1 MADLAWALGIP
12 ALMVVGVKLGCL
24 NQAQL
29 TRLGIEARG
38 VSFAGWIA
46 NQAQPSMARAEE
58 NLATLERLIGEPALA
73 IVPYSREA
81 AATLVLAQAA
91 ARLAEGLSF

>member
-1 MADLAWALGIP
+1 MAELARALGIP

-46 NQAQPSMARAEE
+46 NQAQPLMARAEE

-81 AATLVLAQAA
+81 AASLVLAQAA

>member
-1 MADLAWALGIP
+1 
-12 ALMVVGVKLGCL
+12 VGVKLGCL

-29 TRLGIEARG
+29 THLGIEARG

-46 NQAQPSMARAEE
+46 NQAQRSMARAEE

-73 IVPYSREA
+73 RVPYSRA
-81 AATLVLAQAA
+81 QAPGLVLAQAA
-91 ARLAEGLSF
+91 ARLAEGLNF